1 MINEI
6 LKTRTENAITA
17 DRICDILGI
26 SKKDLAKAINKER
39 QAGHPICANTSK
51 HPGYYLAANKTEM
64 FIFCNSL
71 KHRAGEIFKTRKA
84 CLDMIDNLPGE
95 MPPIRKNDNDKESK
109 Q

>member
-6 LKTRTENAITA
+6 LKTGTENAITA
-17 DRICDILGI
+17 DKICNILGMT
-26 SKKDLAKAINKER
+26 KKELAITINRER
-39 QAGHPICANTSK
+39 QAGYPICANTSK
-51 HPGYYLAANKTEM
+51 NPGYYLAANKTEM
-64 FIFCNSL
+64 LIFCNSL

-95 MPPIRKNDNDKESK
+95 LPIKENENDKKSK